1 MLLVER
7 TVATPPAEGV
17 GLGVPL
23 TVGHRIRLLR
33 KRGAW
38 HWTNSPEGGGT
49 YAKSGRNTNI
59 SLIGSRYPSLQI
71 ARTFRLQKDKESQQ
85 T

>member
-23 TVGHRIRLLR
+23 TVR
-33 KRGAW
+33 KSGCEFSQVYVNYDVPKR
-38 HWTNSPEGGGT
+38 GGT
-49 YAKSGRNTNI
+49 YTASE
-59 SLIGSRYPSLQI
+59 
-71 ARTFRLQKDKESQQ
+71 FRIH
-85 T
+85 